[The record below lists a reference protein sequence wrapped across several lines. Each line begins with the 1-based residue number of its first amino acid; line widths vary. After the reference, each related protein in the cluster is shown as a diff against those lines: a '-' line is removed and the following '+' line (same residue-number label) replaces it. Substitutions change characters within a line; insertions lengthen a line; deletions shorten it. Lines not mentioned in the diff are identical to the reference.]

1 MSENRPI
8 HEIRLGR
15 VKAAIWQ
22 NETEHGKRFSVA
34 ITRLYRKD
42 DRWESST
49 SFGRDELPLVTK
61 VADLAHTWIYQ
72 HGGESANDSLEESN
86 ADKQTAARK
95 RRTATAKG

>member
-22 NETEHGKRFSVA
+22 NETEHGTRFSVT

-49 SFGRDELPLVTK
+49 SFGREELPLVTK
-61 VADLAHTWIYQ
+61 VSDLAHTWIYQ
-72 HGGESANDSLEESN
+72 HGGESASDANEASN
-86 ADKQTAARK
+86 AGKQTAARK
-95 RRTATAKG
+95 RRTTTAKA